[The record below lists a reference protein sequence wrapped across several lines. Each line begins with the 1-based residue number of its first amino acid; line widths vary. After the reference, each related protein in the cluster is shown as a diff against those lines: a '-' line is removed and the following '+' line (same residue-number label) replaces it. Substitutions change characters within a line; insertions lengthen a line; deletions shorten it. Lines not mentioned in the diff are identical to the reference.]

1 MGYIYKIWNEDNDKL
16 YIGQTSIGIKA
27 RWSQHLK
34 NYLTNDDPYNE
45 LWNNHLYGLLFEY
58 LRGLPNAE
66 EDLETLRHAYNLDD
80 QYNIENGKVIK
91 EPSQNA

>member
-1 MGYIYKIWNEDNDKL
+1 MN
-16 YIGQTSIGIKA
+16 
-27 RWSQHLK
+27 
-34 NYLTNDDPYNE
+34 NE

-66 EDLETLRHAYNLDD
+66 EDLETLRRAYNLDD
-80 QYNIENGKVIK
+80 RYTKENGKVIK